1 MLALPDICYNYVN
14 QMREK
19 TTGSSNSVSTD
30 ISKEQI
36 MQFRNSCMSVS
47 SCNYLNMLR
56 NGKKVPKT

>member
-1 MLALPDICYNYVN
+1 MLALPDICYNHVN
-14 QMREK
+14 QMRGK

-30 ISKEQI
+30 IRKEQI

-47 SCNYLNMLR
+47 SHNYLNMLR

>member
-1 MLALPDICYNYVN
+1 
-14 QMREK
+14 MRGK

-30 ISKEQI
+30 IRKEQI

-47 SCNYLNMLR
+47 SHNYLNMLR